1 MPALAIPLTPMTA
14 RLMAPLRRYGLI
26 IAVFAML
33 AIGTASLLR
42 AQIEGNNR
50 GVPPIDS
57 SGSFEVTNVTVDVA
71 SKSSDAARQAG
82 WREAQRRAWRALWA
96 KMVGGVAPN
105 LSDSALDGI
114 VSAVSVEEEFIG
126 PHRYIARLG
135 VLFDRARAG
144 QLLGITGNIARS
156 APMLVI
162 PVQWIGSTPQSFE
175 TRTEWQQAW
184 ARFRAG
190 NSAIDYVRPTGTG
203 ADPLLLNVM
212 QAGRPGRGWWRMLLD
227 QYGAADVVVPEVR
240 LAWRYPGGPVVGHFT
255 VRHGPDGVTLA
266 SFVLR
271 VNTDAALPKLLDE
284 GVRRIDLA
292 LVQAMA
298 DGRLR
303 PDPSLVIEPEA
314 TEEELAALPI
324 EEAPDQLQLD
334 APSATTQ
341 SFTLQIDTPDSGA
354 VAAAEGQLRAM
365 FGVRSL
371 AMGSLAIGG
380 TSVYRIGYD
389 GNLDALRT
397 ALAARGWQVDS
408 TGNGLL
414 IRKAR
419 GGGQ

>member
-1 MPALAIPLTPMTA
+1 MPALAIPPTPMTV
-14 RLMAPLRRYGLI
+14 RLMAPLRRYR
-26 IAVFAML
+26 L
-33 AIGTASLLR
+33 AIMVFVLLALGTASLLR
-42 AQIEGNNR
+42 AQIEGNDR

-71 SKSSDAARQAG
+71 SKSSDAARQEG
-82 WREAQRRAWRALWA
+82 WREAQRRAWSALWA
-96 KMVGGVAPN
+96 KMVGGAAPK

-175 TRTEWQQAW
+175 TRTEWQKAW

-212 QAGRPGRGWWRMLLD
+212 QTGRPGRSWWRMLLD
-227 QYGAADVVVPEVR
+227 QYGAADVIVPEVR
-240 LAWRYPGGPVVGHFT
+240 LNWRYPGGPVVGHFS
-255 VRHGPDGVTLA
+255 VRHGPDGISLA

-298 DGRLR
+298 DHRLQ

-314 TEEELAALPI
+314 TEEELATLPI
-324 EEAPDQLQLD
+324 EEVPDQLQLD
-334 APSATTQ
+334 AQSATSQ
-341 SFTLQIDTPDSGA
+341 NFTLQVDTPDSGA
-354 VAAAEGQLRAM
+354 IATAEAQLRSIA
-365 FGVRSL
+365 GVRNL
-371 AMGSLAIGG
+371 TVGSLAIGG
-380 TSVYRIGYD
+380 TSVYRIGYE
-389 GNLDALRT
+389 GNLDTLRS
-397 ALAARGWQVDS
+397 ALAARGWQIES